1 MVYDSSLYG
10 CYSAMQC
17 TAGLPRI
24 SQRAHITLLGP
35 LSVRKSTSFVPRTA
49 YFQGV
54 PYTGYC
60 TIPAQR
66 PGSRIW
72 RVPDVVSAE
81 TECTEVHN
89 TPSLLV
95 RTRP

>member
-1 MVYDSSLYG
+1 
-10 CYSAMQC
+10 MQC

-24 SQRAHITLLGP
+24 SLRAHITHLGP
-35 LSVRKSTSFVPRTA
+35 WAKEVCELSYQAA

-95 RTRP
+95 RTRIEEFYVLPI

>member
-1 MVYDSSLYG
+1 
-10 CYSAMQC
+10 MQC
-17 TAGLPRI
+17 NVPQAYPAYRSVPILRFLDLWALGSL
-24 SQRAHITLLGP
+24 RALFLG
-35 LSVRKSTSFVPRTA
+35 TA

-54 PYTGYC
+54 PYTIGYC

-89 TPSLLV
+89 TPSFV
-95 RTRP
+95 SPDEN